1 MIVADS
7 SCLLWILNVSQARD
21 VIRILLNVVAYCQ
34 ERNIVHRDL
43 KPENLLLVSKKDS
56 SAIKVRSALVILF
69 MLNVITAASLL
80 RCAILDLLGRW
91 AMAFS
96 RSVVPLDSLPQR
108 SYMDTNIAFQLI
120 YGVQE

>member
-43 KPENLLLVSKKDS
+43 KPENLLLVSKEDS

-96 RSVVPLDSLPQR
+96 HNVVPLDSLPQR

-120 YGVQE
+120 YGVRE